1 MSRSPT
7 SEAPAESLGYL
18 LLMLGWQLLVLLVP
32 IFVVAILPLAWG
44 LAGEAAL
51 LLVQILCV
59 RLGWLKLAGHLS
71 RLLTACVIGTG
82 FAIGRSFASDW
93 ALLGAIVWIVL
104 ALAGVGSLENR
115 LGLKREEKSEEGD
128 RVLTSETDEQ
138 AVGRTG
144 GSAWGGDEP
153 NRTPEGGIIRM
164 LGGGEIAMGG
174 PVYGDYLF
182 PDGVLLEG
190 IGSSC
195 RFSPDGRYFIATL
208 PSRSSWG
215 MLLLDR
221 QARRVY
227 RCQADVP
234 LWEIDDFDA
243 THIRG
248 RHSPLVHNGGVRLSL
263 QQILDQAEA
272 VDLVPIAD
280 LWLLPDWQESIEK
293 TRKQWP
299 AGPGG
304 QTLEGRLALPESLA
318 RLEDPLRPLR
328 YPDYELWLEGQ
339 ATGLLL
345 DEEEQPRW
353 RADGRALAC
362 RAKALAQPGERA
374 AYWLWQA
381 ASGWQRLPD
390 PKLIEQQRLS
400 IYLGAVQALE
410 EEQVWVE
417 AELGS
422 PLPNRGEYGEALSDY
437 LSATETKRGH
447 DAYGRI
453 IPGETPLTRFE
464 LALTLGQATP
474 AVRSLAMAGGA
485 RLQFSPQAERGQG
498 QVAYRLQLGDWTLPG
513 EWQLEHRVSSC
524 GRYVALLPACDGEA
538 LAEQVVV
545 ADSRERRLLAS
556 PDLLVERLRDFHDGC
571 VEVVCLAGLFSS
583 QFTPEP
589 LRHFDQPAPP
599 AHRAATCYRERGYG
613 GVCHEL
619 RRFRLGEQGLEAVPD
634 WRLAEQPQAANADG
648 DFILPA
654 PHGRDAAWLRGA
666 ETEYPDNW
674 LREQCARQL
683 GYLLTASGCAL
694 YGVTPS
700 LCWSD
705 DGRYL
710 ALTRLLQWDSPDN
723 DDPDHARQWQLW
735 LLDVEQ
741 RTLRRRPGSLGHMPR
756 FEAFTGDSLSVRVF
770 GQDWDDPADRGRR
783 IRLKLDELLALPAE
797 ALEKRGWRWHLAG
810 EQQPKAHW
818 QSFDAQALEPWRG

>member
-1 MSRSPT
+1 MSRSPS

-44 LAGEAAL
+44 LAGEVVL
-51 LLVQILCV
+51 LLVQLLCV
-59 RLGWLKLAGHLS
+59 RLGWLRLAGHLS

-138 AVGRTG
+138 GAGRTG

-215 MLLLDR
+215 LLLLDR
-221 QARRVY
+221 QARGVY

-280 LWLLPDWQESIEK
+280 LWLLPDWQESIEQ

-299 AGPGG
+299 KGPGG

-318 RLEDPLRPLR
+318 CLDDPLQPLR
-328 YPDYELWLEGQ
+328 YPDYELWLEGK

-345 DEEEQPRW
+345 DEQEQPCW
-353 RADGRALAC
+353 RADGQALAC
-362 RAKALAQPGERA
+362 RARALAQPGEGTS
-374 AYWLWQA
+374 YWLWQA
-381 ASGWQRLPD
+381 ASGWQRLPE
-390 PKLIEQQRLS
+390 LQLVEQQRLS
-400 IYLGAVQALE
+400 IYFGAVQALE
-410 EEQVWVE
+410 E
-417 AELGS
+417 
-422 PLPNRGEYGEALSDY
+422 
-437 LSATETKRGH
+437 
-447 DAYGRI
+447 
-453 IPGETPLTRFE
+453 
-464 LALTLGQATP
+464 
-474 AVRSLAMAGGA
+474 
-485 RLQFSPQAERGQG
+485 G
-498 QVAYRLQLGDWTLPG
+498 QVL
-513 EWQLEHRVSSC
+513 
-524 GRYVALLPACDGEA
+524 
-538 LAEQVVV
+538 
-545 ADSRERRLLAS
+545 
-556 PDLLVERLRDFHDGC
+556 
-571 VEVVCLAGLFSS
+571 
-583 QFTPEP
+583 
-589 LRHFDQPAPP
+589 
-599 AHRAATCYRERGYG
+599 
-613 GVCHEL
+613 
-619 RRFRLGEQGLEAVPD
+619 
-634 WRLAEQPQAANADG
+634 
-648 DFILPA
+648 
-654 PHGRDAAWLRGA
+654 
-666 ETEYPDNW
+666 
-674 LREQCARQL
+674 
-683 GYLLTASGCAL
+683 
-694 YGVTPS
+694 S
-700 LCWSD
+700 LI
-705 DGRYL
+705 
-710 ALTRLLQWDSPDN
+710 
-723 DDPDHARQWQLW
+723 
-735 LLDVEQ
+735 
-741 RTLRRRPGSLGHMPR
+741 
-756 FEAFTGDSLSVRVF
+756 
-770 GQDWDDPADRGRR
+770 R
-783 IRLKLDELLALPAE
+783 I
-797 ALEKRGWRWHLAG
+797 
-810 EQQPKAHW
+810 
-818 QSFDAQALEPWRG
+818 